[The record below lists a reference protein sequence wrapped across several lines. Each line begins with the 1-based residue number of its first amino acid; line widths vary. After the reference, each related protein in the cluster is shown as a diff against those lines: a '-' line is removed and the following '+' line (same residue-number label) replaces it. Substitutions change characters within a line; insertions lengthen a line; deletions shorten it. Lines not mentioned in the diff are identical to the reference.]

1 MWGNDSIGNPITFER
16 SPRIRIKRV
25 YLKSSNQWVRVWKG
39 EGLGLGFDWNRQI
52 TTGLREKTFLC
63 ARIRGKM
70 NIYK

>member
-39 EGLGLGFDWNRQI
+39 EGLGLGFDWNR
-52 TTGLREKTFLC
+52 
-63 ARIRGKM
+63 
-70 NIYK
+70 